1 MKSFAERLA
10 LAMSKKNLKQTD
22 LIKQTGINKGALS
35 SYLSGRYEPKQNNI
49 YLLSKALGVSEAWLM
64 GYDVPMYDLSS
75 CTTIPTWYS
84 LEQLISDEKHN
95 NLIELIEKIKIKYP
109 NDKDIIMLIS
119 IISSYLQHIDNIMLN
134 NSINEHDVNKKIN
147 YETLKLYFDLN
158 NEGQK
163 LIYDYIE
170 MIHSKSEYVSD
181 NDILE
186 HNENNNTFYFFFK
199 KSQEDDKGI

>member
-10 LAMSKKNLKQTD
+10 LAMSKKNFKQAD

-35 SYLSGRYEPKQNNI
+35 SYLNGRYEPKLNNI

-75 CTTIPTWYS
+75 SSTIPTWYS
-84 LEQLISDEKHN
+84 IKQLSSDEKHN
-95 NLIELIEKIKIKYP
+95 NFVELIEKIQIKYP
-109 NDKDIIMLIS
+109 NDKDIFMLIS
-119 IISSYLQHIDNIMLN
+119 SISSYLQHIDNIMLN

-158 NEGQK
+158 NKGQK
-163 LIYDYIE
+163 LIYDYVE
-170 MIHSKSEYVSD
+170 MIHSKSEYISED
-181 NDILE
+181 AIL
-186 HNENNNTFYFFFK
+186 TYK
-199 KSQEDDKGI
+199 